1 MIIIININKF
11 LAWAFDNQWA
21 NNHDFYDLFEKYM
34 FQCTVL
40 SLLLLPAKKKDKK
53 KMKVFFIG
61 KKKLLKVLWL
71 AISSHSEPIGN
82 GIYFFLK
89 MH

>member
-40 SLLLLPAKKKDKK
+40 SLLLLPAKNKDKK

-61 KKKLLKVLWL
+61 KKNYWKSCDLQFLLTLNQL
-71 AISSHSEPIGN
+71 AMGFIS
-82 GIYFFLK
+82 F
-89 MH
+89 